1 MISTCSRKRLLPV
14 LLFLVNNDNPN
25 SEKDE
30 RADDLQQSIAA
41 DKKLLEENVNYQLQ
55 LEHEARFN
63 VNLLG
68 TGLGKEA
75 ANSILY
81 TIIQVIIP

>member
-1 MISTCSRKRLLPV
+1 MLS
-14 LLFLVNNDNPN
+14 DNPN

-41 DKKLLEENVNYQLQ
+41 DEKLLEENVKYQLQ
-55 LEHEARFN
+55 FEHEVRLNAN
-63 VNLLG
+63 VLG

-75 ANSILY
+75 ANNFLY
-81 TIIQVIIP
+81 MIIQVIIP